1 MKLYEHQKTILNLLT
16 THRQFAIF
24 AEQGTG
30 KTLPVLY
37 HITNLYMSGKIKNA
51 LIVAPLSVLGSWSRD
66 IEKLPKSRKEAA
78 LECIEVINYDKVWRR
93 DKYKGHFDVVVLDEA
108 HNIVNRQ
115 AKRSIWAIGTKRKK
129 NPVIGVNR
137 RSEYRYILTGTPLD
151 KGKLEQFYTLMD
163 FLVPDIWGSY
173 KEFSARYLIE
183 RQIPGTF
190 VNFVVGYR
198 HQDELLDIVA
208 QRSFRIL
215 KKECLD
221 LPEKLPPEII
231 VCENKE
237 KKLYK
242 EAEKSY
248 IWDLQMNF
256 ANPLVKLA
264 KLRQIASGFIIDDD
278 GEVHDLKCQKY
289 SILEEL
295 VTSIL
300 PSKVV
305 IFANFKYSISK
316 IAKMLDKQKIKYI
329 ILDGDTKDKLVWKKF
344 QSDEDIKVFI
354 GQYQSAKEGIDLFAS
369 THVIY
374 FEPCQDTRTLAQS
387 QDRCHRI
394 GVREPVN
401 YYHLLTEKTVDE
413 SIYHLLEKGESL
425 NQNYCRQIVEQGY
438 FEY

>member
-137 RSEYRYILTGTPLD
+137 RSEYLYILTGTPLD

-163 FLVPDIWGSY
+163 FLIPKKKKKY
-173 KEFSARYLIE
+173 KENSARYLIE

-198 HQDELLDIVA
+198 HQD
-208 QRSFRIL
+208 
-215 KKECLD
+215 
-221 LPEKLPPEII
+221 
-231 VCENKE
+231 
-237 KKLYK
+237 
-242 EAEKSY
+242 
-248 IWDLQMNF
+248 
-256 ANPLVKLA
+256 
-264 KLRQIASGFIIDDD
+264 
-278 GEVHDLKCQKY
+278 
-289 SILEEL
+289 
-295 VTSIL
+295 
-300 PSKVV
+300 
-305 IFANFKYSISK
+305 
-316 IAKMLDKQKIKYI
+316 
-329 ILDGDTKDKLVWKKF
+329 
-344 QSDEDIKVFI
+344 
-354 GQYQSAKEGIDLFAS
+354 
-369 THVIY
+369 
-374 FEPCQDTRTLAQS
+374 
-387 QDRCHRI
+387 
-394 GVREPVN
+394 
-401 YYHLLTEKTVDE
+401 
-413 SIYHLLEKGESL
+413 
-425 NQNYCRQIVEQGY
+425 
-438 FEY
+438 